1 MGKHAYNIWH
11 RIFHSKWLYLE
22 DEICSWTGEQTW
34 DSHYFVSLHAN
45 NTKPWSNMNFLTIHI
60 LPTCGGCSPHTYT
73 KTSGIYNCKN
83 KLFLFCFRWSRRHR
97 HGAQGSQR
105 RDIVD
110 YRTGYIRSH
119 LRSPSGRV
127 RWPDP
132 GHSIT
137 DLDLW
142 HHSLNLR
149 LFQDEVTKC
158 Y

>member
-1 MGKHAYNIWH
+1 
-11 RIFHSKWLYLE
+11 
-22 DEICSWTGEQTW
+22 
-34 DSHYFVSLHAN
+34 
-45 NTKPWSNMNFLTIHI
+45 MNFAFYVVQKMKHTDGQIHGYDFTLCISLGTSYKQHLTNWEDTCKLFMFNV
-60 LPTCGGCSPHTYT
+60 LPTCGESNMYT
-73 KTSGIYNCKN
+73 HKELWCLQLQN
-83 KLFLFCFRWSRRHR
+83 KLFLFHSRWSRRHR

-142 HHSLNLR
+142 LHSHNLR
-149 LFQDEVTKC
+149 LFQDEVIKC